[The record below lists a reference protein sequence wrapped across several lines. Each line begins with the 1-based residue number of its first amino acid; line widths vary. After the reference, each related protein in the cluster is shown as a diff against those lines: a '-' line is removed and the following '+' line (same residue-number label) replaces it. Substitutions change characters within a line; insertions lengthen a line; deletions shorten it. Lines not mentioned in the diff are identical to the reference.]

1 MWAATGDPTT
11 AREVGRRG
19 MVNVLVLRGAEE
31 TRHAWAAY
39 RQARTEA
46 GLPTVNTDH
55 FAYAAFIYVGDTHEE
70 GVQVGSKLL
79 WFVNTS
85 LRSAPQYARFLP
97 GAVPPQFAPQVYRT
111 APLPTARSGGAGGN
125 GTPSANAAP
134 PVASAGR
141 NAAAL
146 VGINAEQAMA
156 RGLLFAGSPDTVYQ
170 QIMDF
175 YDKVGGF
182 GHLMM
187 IGRSGFMT
195 HAEAEKSIKLFAQ
208 EVLPRL
214 KEIAPV
220 TVG

>member
-1 MWAATGDPTT
+1 
-11 AREVGRRG
+11 
-19 MVNVLVLRGAEE
+19 
-31 TRHAWAAY
+31 
-39 RQARTEA
+39 
-46 GLPTVNTDH
+46 
-55 FAYAAFIYVGDTHEE
+55 
-70 GVQVGSKLL
+70 
-79 WFVNTS
+79 
-85 LRSAPQYARFLP
+85 
-97 GAVPPQFAPQVYRT
+97 VPPQFAPQVYRT
-111 APLPTARSGGAGGN
+111 APKPTVQANEAGGN
-125 GTPSANAAP
+125 GAQSANAAQP
-134 PVASAGR
+134 AASAGQ
-141 NAAAL
+141 NAATL

-182 GHLMM
+182 GHLVM

-195 HAEAEKSIKLFAQ
+195 HAEAEKSIKLFGQ

>member
-1 MWAATGDPTT
+1 
-11 AREVGRRG
+11 
-19 MVNVLVLRGAEE
+19 
-31 TRHAWAAY
+31 
-39 RQARTEA
+39 
-46 GLPTVNTDH
+46 
-55 FAYAAFIYVGDTHEE
+55 YAAFIYVGDTHEE
-70 GVQVGSKLL
+70 GVRVGSQLL

-85 LRSAPQYARFLP
+85 LRSAPQYAKFLP

-111 APLPTARSGGAGGN
+111 APQPTAQSGGN
-125 GTPSANAAP
+125 GAPSAYAAQ

-182 GHLMM
+182 GHLVM

-195 HAEAEKSIKLFAQ
+195 HA
-208 EVLPRL
+208 
-214 KEIAPV
+214 
-220 TVG
+220 